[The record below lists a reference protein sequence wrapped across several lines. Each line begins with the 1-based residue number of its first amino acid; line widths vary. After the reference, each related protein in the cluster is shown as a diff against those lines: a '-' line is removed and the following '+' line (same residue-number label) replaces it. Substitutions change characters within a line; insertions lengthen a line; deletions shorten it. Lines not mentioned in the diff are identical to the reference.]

1 MHRLVL
7 LGLVTV
13 STAALAGCRSLAP
26 PNFAR
31 PGTAQY
37 QRSMAQQFDP
47 YPENE
52 AAPAVVGGRP
62 LGYQKPAAEVLR
74 ARWFRGNCPGL

>member
-7 LGLVTV
+7 FALVTCSMAV
-13 STAALAGCRSLAP
+13 SAGCRSLAP

-37 QRSMAQQFDP
+37 QQSMAQQFDP

-52 AAPAVVGGRP
+52 AGPAVVGGRP
-62 LGYQKPAAEVLR
+62 RGYQKPAAEVLR
-74 ARWFRGNCPGL
+74 ARWLQWQRPGL